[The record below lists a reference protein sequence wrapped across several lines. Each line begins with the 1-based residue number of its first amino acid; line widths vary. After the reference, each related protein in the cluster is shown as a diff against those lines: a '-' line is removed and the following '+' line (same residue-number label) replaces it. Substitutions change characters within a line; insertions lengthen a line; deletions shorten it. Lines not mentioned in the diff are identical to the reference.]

1 MQYSLEEYGKIS
13 SIKTQTNRS
22 LGRSEALVCYK
33 TAEEAKVALAD
44 ISMDQ
49 GWTAEMCRS
58 TGKDEQIRVNECYRE
73 EQIKRS
79 QQKEKE
85 NTNTNGDNVTSLT
98 KQEIE
103 TEIERKGQLQ
113 ITRNKSNEI
122 KEIDENKE
130 KTR

>member
-1 MQYSLEEYGKIS
+1 MLQ
-13 SIKTQTNRS
+13 R
-22 LGRSEALVCYK
+22 R
-33 TAEEAKVALAD
+33 AK
-44 ISMDQ
+44 
-49 GWTAEMCRS
+49 
-58 TGKDEQIRVNECYRE
+58 
-73 EQIKRS
+73 KRS

-98 KQEIE
+98 KEEIE
-103 TEIERKGQLQ
+103 TKIEKKGQLQ